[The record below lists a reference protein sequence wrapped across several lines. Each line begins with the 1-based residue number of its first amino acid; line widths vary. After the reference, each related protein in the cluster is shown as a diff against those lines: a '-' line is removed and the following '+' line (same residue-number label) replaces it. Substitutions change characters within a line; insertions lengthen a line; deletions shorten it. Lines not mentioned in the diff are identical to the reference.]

1 MEYRVLTEG
10 MGCPRCIAKVTKA
23 VNSLGAEIKNMELN
37 DFTLSFGGDP
47 ETVRK
52 AIEEL
57 GFKVVS
63 IEAK

>member
-23 VNSLGAEIKNMELN
+23 VNALGAEIKNMELN
-37 DFTLSFGGDP
+37 DFTLSFEGDP
-47 ETVRK
+47 E
-52 AIEEL
+52 AIREAIAGL

-63 IEAK
+63 IEAR